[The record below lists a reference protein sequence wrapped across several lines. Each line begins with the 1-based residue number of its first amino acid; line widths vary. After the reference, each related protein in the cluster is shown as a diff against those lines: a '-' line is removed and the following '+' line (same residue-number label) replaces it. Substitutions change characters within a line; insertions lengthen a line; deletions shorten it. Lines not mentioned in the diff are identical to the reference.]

1 MRARRAT
8 YSVAGVRA
16 ALAILLA
23 LTVFVAGCGA
33 SDDVRREADK
43 RIAQGKEKGEELR
56 RETVRLRDRVSDRV
70 NEVLAD
76 LEGVVPQADEATV
89 IPQRVAASSFEG
101 FMNDVFVNIDGYWK
115 ETFAAADIA
124 RPRVGRVFIRPAETV
139 DTDCGEDADDQ
150 SAFYCPADDTI
161 YVGES
166 ISRDIL
172 DNLGD
177 FGVAYVIAHDVQQE
191 LGWFD
196 AGFKLTTVAPFELQA
211 ELELFHHI
219 DDSAWPDVNAFV
231 VNGEGGERGRVGRV
245 ALQRA
250 DDRLQVL
257 RHENGLAARE
267 RDPGPHARGLY
278 ARGSK
283 IAPCAREAS

>member
-1 MRARRAT
+1 
-8 YSVAGVRA
+8 VRIA
-16 ALAILLA
+16 AVLLT
-23 LTVFVAGCGA
+23 LIVGQAGCGTVDDA
-33 SDDVRREADK
+33 VDDVRREADK
-43 RIAQGKEKGEELR
+43 RIAQVKEKSEELR
-56 RETVRLRDRVSDRV
+56 REAQRLRDRVSDRV

-89 IPQRVAASSFEG
+89 IPRRVAASSFEG
-101 FMNDVFVNIDGYWK
+101 FMNDVFVNVDGYWK

-124 RPRVGRVFIRPAETV
+124 RPRVGRVFIRPSETV

-177 FGVAYVIAHDVQQE
+177 FGVAYVIAHEYAHNVQQE